1 MRRQYDGLLALL
13 VHYGCSQR
21 GTVTC
26 DRLGPVVLA
35 QYGINPHANNLFA
48 IGAATLLMNPVRI
61 CGSVFKNS
69 NGIAE
74 NWTIL
79 TAP

>member
-35 QYGINPHANNLFA
+35 QYGINPHANSLFA
-48 IGAATLLMNPVRI
+48 IGAATLLMNRRI
-61 CGSVFKNS
+61 ASDS
-69 NGIAE
+69 PRRNGLEGFDRPSSA
-74 NWTIL
+74 L
-79 TAP
+79 QA